1 MEKYIIG
8 NVKSIIYESN
18 SGPYKVGVFRVKES
32 NDEELLKY
40 VNKTISFTGN
50 FNELNNE
57 IDYIFYGELINH
69 KKYGK
74 QYSVK
79 SYEIKEPSDIDSIIV
94 YLSSGMFKG
103 IGTKTAERIVERFK
117 TDTIDVI
124 KTDYEKLSFI
134 SGMTLKKAKM
144 MHDKIT
150 ESEINQELIVK
161 LGTYGFTVK
170 EAIELLNI
178 YGNSI
183 FDVIENNI
191 YELREYIS
199 FEKLD
204 SIFLKYNYEM
214 HEYRVLALI
223 EYLINKYCYEVG
235 DTLIKK

>member
-1 MEKYIIG
+1 MKKYIVG

-57 IDYIFYGELINH
+57 IDYIFYGELSHH
-69 KKYGK
+69 KKYGT
-74 QYSVK
+74 QFSTE

-94 YLSSGMFKG
+94 YLSSGFFKG
-103 IGTKTAERIVERFK
+103 VGTKTAQRIVEKFGI
-117 TDTIDVI
+117 DTINVI
-124 KTDYEKLSFI
+124 KTDYEKLALI

-150 ESEINQELIVK
+150 ESELNQELIVK

-170 EAIELLNI
+170 EAIELLNL

-191 YELREYIS
+191 YELKEYIS
-199 FEKLD
+199 L
-204 SIFLKYNYEM
+204 S
-214 HEYRVLALI
+214 LI
-223 EYLINKYCYEVG
+223 HI
-235 DTLIKK
+235 